1 MRLFRTAALGATSLA
16 LVISACTSGG
26 GSTTSPATSAAPSS
40 SAAASAST
48 GTSAEPSGSAEA
60 SPSGSA
66 DASAPSGP
74 TLASTLVLAGP
85 PECPERPFCL
95 IGLQETYGLEFKEF
109 RPTDAGGPITVQAL
123 TGGDAQVG
131 LLFTSDP
138 AIAVNDFVL
147 LEDDKGLQLADNV
160 IPVLRQEV
168 LDANPGAED
177 VLNTVMER
185 LTQEELTALN
195 QAVTVDQQAVPDAA
209 SEWIAAQNFDSMS
222 AGLEGDITV
231 GSANFYEQEILAEI
245 FAQML
250 ESNGATVER
259 KFQLGNREVVFPA
272 LQAGEVDVLVEY
284 AATLLEFVNEGAGEA
299 TTDADETAE
308 LLRERLAED
317 GLTALEPAEAT
328 DQNGFVVT
336 RETADQYGLSKISDL
351 AQPAP

>member
-1 MRLFRTAALGATSLA
+1 VTS
-16 LVISACTSGG
+16 S
-26 GSTTSPATSAAPSS
+26 
-40 SAAASAST
+40 
-48 GTSAEPSGSAEA
+48 EPSGSASTAPSESSGTSE
-60 SPSGSA
+60 SPSGPSI
-66 DASAPSGP
+66 ASEFILG
-74 TLASTLVLAGP
+74 GP

-95 IGLQETYGLEFKEF
+95 LGLQETYGLEFKEF
-109 RPTDAGGPITVQAL
+109 LPTDPGGPITVQAL
-123 TGGDAQVG
+123 QGGDIQVG

-147 LEDDKGLQLADNV
+147 LEDDKGLQLADNI

-177 VLNTVMER
+177 LLNTVMER

-209 SEWIAAQNFDSMS
+209 SEWITAQNFDSMS

-272 LQAGEVDVLVEY
+272 LEAGEVDVLVEY

-299 TTDADETAE
+299 TTDAEETAE
-308 LLRERLAED
+308 LLRERLAERQ
-317 GLTALEPAEAT
+317 LTALEPADAT

-351 AQPAP
+351 GQPAP